1 MEVKDSIANVTTIG
15 AAGAAMID
23 WNSALTLVLIL
34 TGIALNVSR
43 IYELYR
49 KRKEDTEN

>member
-15 AAGAAMID
+15 AAGAAMVD
-23 WNSALTLVLIL
+23 WNATLTIILII

-49 KRKEDTEN
+49 KRKEDTNN